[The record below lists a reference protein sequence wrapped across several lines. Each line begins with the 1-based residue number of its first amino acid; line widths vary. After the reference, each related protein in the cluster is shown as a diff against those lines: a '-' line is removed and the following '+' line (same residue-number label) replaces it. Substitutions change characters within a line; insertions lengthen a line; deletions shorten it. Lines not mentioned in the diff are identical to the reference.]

1 MNETEEAL
9 SSCIEEV
16 LKKSDAVQCCTTEQR
31 NVLINENDEIIESC
45 SNVVVNKSND
55 VKSTNPE
62 GSVEIKGSS
71 CCVRTSSEH
80 HIATEDVVID
90 PSALA
95 HPKTEISDV
104 SQLNQVLIHER
115 IVFDVQTVLYLIEK
129 DRAHVLIELI
139 CSHSRE
145 VWKIAS
151 SDFLLRNLEL

>member
-16 LKKSDAVQCCTTEQR
+16 LKKSDVVQCCTTEQR

-45 SNVVVNKSND
+45 SNIVVNKSKD

-71 CCVRTSSEH
+71 CRVRTSSEH
-80 HIATEDVVID
+80 HIATEDVMID
-90 PSALA
+90 TSALA

-104 SQLNQVLIHER
+104 SQLNQFLIHER
-115 IVFDVQTVLYLIEK
+115 IVFDVQTVL
-129 DRAHVLIELI
+129 
-139 CSHSRE
+139 
-145 VWKIAS
+145 
-151 SDFLLRNLEL
+151 